1 MMKQKILLRS
11 KENTKELTRRHTLG
25 EIHRVCRGVYLDG
38 RKEDAFQAVRG
49 NWQKIVDY
57 LYPKAVISFRTAL
70 EIKPHDGYVFLTY
83 EGTRR
88 SKIELPG
95 LTINLLP
102 GNVDEGTHQLGMKI
116 RISGVARALLEN
128 LQPFRKR
135 GVVSKSLGKAGVEE
149 KLCKELE
156 LYDEERL
163 NSIRDEA
170 KELAPKLG
178 LTKEFE
184 ELNAMIAALLSSG
197 AHDGVLY
204 SEKGVSIA
212 KREPYDSDRVF
223 LFEQLATYLRQCD
236 FIKRSMQYEKMSWKN
251 LSFFESYFSNYIE
264 GTEFEIEEAEDI
276 VFSQQEIENRHDDG
290 HDVMAIFNLVND
302 HGEMVCVPTDADA
315 FLNLL
320 KRRHAMIM
328 SARLEKRPGEF
339 KAKRNRAG
347 NTSFVSPEHVNAT
360 LTRAFDIYRTLPEG
374 MYRALFIHF
383 VISECHPFEDGN
395 GRMARIMMNAELVSV
410 DECRI
415 IIPSVQR
422 DSYLGGL
429 RRVSR
434 TVTDSPPFRSMV
446 KVLDQSH
453 AYSAEIPWHDYED
466 AKEKLEKDKANLTS
480 DEGLGVFNKVLRSLR
495 ISEYPI

>member
-1 MMKQKILLRS
+1 
-11 KENTKELTRRHTLG
+11 
-25 EIHRVCRGVYLDG
+25 
-38 RKEDAFQAVRG
+38 
-49 NWQKIVDY
+49 
-57 LYPKAVISFRTAL
+57 
-70 EIKPHDGYVFLTY
+70 
-83 EGTRR
+83 
-88 SKIELPG
+88 
-95 LTINLLP
+95 
-102 GNVDEGTHQLGMKI
+102 
-116 RISGVARALLEN
+116 
-128 LQPFRKR
+128 
-135 GVVSKSLGKAGVEE
+135 
-149 KLCKELE
+149 
-156 LYDEERL
+156 
-163 NSIRDEA
+163 
-170 KELAPKLG
+170 
-178 LTKEFE
+178 
-184 ELNAMIAALLSSG
+184 
-197 AHDGVLY
+197 
-204 SEKGVSIA
+204 
-212 KREPYDSDRVF
+212 
-223 LFEQLATYLRQCD
+223 
-236 FIKRSMQYEKMSWKN
+236 
-251 LSFFESYFSNYIE
+251 
-264 GTEFEIEEAEDI
+264 
-276 VFSQQEIENRHDDG
+276 
-290 HDVMAIFNLVND
+290 
-302 HGEMVCVPTDADA
+302 MVCVPTDADA

-374 MYRALFIHF
+374 MYRAIFIHF

-466 AKEKLEKDKANLTS
+466 AKEKIEKDKANLTS